1 MKNKIIIVL
10 FILLSIFLLIYSYS
24 NFNKKKD
31 IEQTL
36 STPKID
42 EENTYN
48 SNIILDVNYSSIDMK
63 GNEYVI
69 YAEKGEIDF
78 ENSNIV
84 YLTNV
89 NAVIKPKMKEVIKIT
104 SKFGKYNTSNFDT
117 IFTKNVIINY
127 IDNKITGEYLD
138 FSIERNSM
146 IMSKNVIYSN
156 INNILK
162 SDVIEINLD
171 TKDTKIFM
179 FENDK
184 KVNIKSI
191 NWYGYNKKI

>member
-1 MKNKIIIVL
+1 MKNKIIVVL
-10 FILLSIFLLIYSYS
+10 FILLSLFLLIYSYS

-36 STPKID
+36 SAPKI
-42 EENTYN
+42 EEETTYN

-63 GNEYVI
+63 GNEYII

-184 KVNIKSI
+184 KVNIKSK

>member
-1 MKNKIIIVL
+1 MKNKIIIIL
-10 FILLSIFLLIYSYS
+10 FILFILFLLIYTYL
-24 NFNKKKD
+24 NLNKKKNFEKNLND
-31 IEQTL
+31 QKKIE
-36 STPKID
+36 
-42 EENTYN
+42 EETSYN
-48 SNIILDVNYSSIDMK
+48 SNIILDVYYSSVDMK
-63 GNEYVI
+63 GNEYII
-69 YAEKGEIDF
+69 YAERGEIDF
-78 ENSNIV
+78 KNSNIV

-89 NAVIKPKMKEVIKIT
+89 DAIIKPKIKDEITIT

-138 FSIERNSM
+138 FSIDRNSM

-156 INNILK
+156 TKNVLK
-162 SDVIEINLD
+162 SDVVEINLE

-184 KVNIKSI
+184 KVNIKSL
-191 NWYGYNKKI
+191 N